1 MKLNIGKLTFFKLVD
16 NTFIINFSNII
27 VPTMCFVRPAK
38 AQIIGTVWSEPLQ
51 IFLQSQGPLEN

>member
-16 NTFIINFSNII
+16 NSFIINFSNII

-38 AQIIGTVWSEPLQ
+38 TQPIGTV
-51 IFLQSQGPLEN
+51 